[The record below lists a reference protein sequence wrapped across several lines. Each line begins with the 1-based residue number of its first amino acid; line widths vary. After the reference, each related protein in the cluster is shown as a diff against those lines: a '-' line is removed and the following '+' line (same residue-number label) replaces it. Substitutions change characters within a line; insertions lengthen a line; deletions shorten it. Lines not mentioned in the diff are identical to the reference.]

1 MMLEAVE
8 IAAPLLPA
16 GKPRYLMGVGMPL
29 DILDAVQRGIDM
41 FDCVLPT
48 RMGRNG
54 TVFTTYG
61 RANIKGARYREEFGP
76 IDPECACA
84 VCRRYSAAYL
94 RHLYKAGEILSSRLL
109 TYHNLA
115 FYYRLMQGI
124 RDALDAGRFAD
135 FRREFEGKYLD
146 IEI

>member
-1 MMLEAVE
+1 M
-8 IAAPLLPA
+8 
-16 GKPRYLMGVGMPL
+16 
-29 DILDAVQRGIDM
+29 
-41 FDCVLPT
+41 
-48 RMGRNG
+48 
-54 TVFTTYG
+54 
-61 RANIKGARYREEFGP
+61 
-76 IDPECACA
+76 
-84 VCRRYSAAYL
+84 CRRYSAAYL